1 MQTPGKLISRN
12 RGMQRDF
19 AQLVL
24 YSEVPMLCQR
34 SSVGERRVES
44 RTHELT
50 WTNSPT
56 FKRSSYRFG
65 SQVSPCC
72 RSRSTSLWTT
82 SLDLT
87 RSAKSIGESVSS
99 EDKWWKKV
107 DEIRICGRWQV
118 EGLSRRSF
126 RAVTVLEVQTTS
138 W

>member
-1 MQTPGKLISRN
+1 
-12 RGMQRDF
+12 MQRDF

-24 YSEVPMLCQR
+24 HSEAAQCCVNDPEP
-34 SSVGERRVES
+34 GEAGGMS
-44 RTHELT
+44 REPATLT

-65 SQVSPCC
+65 SQVSPCF

-126 RAVTVLEVQTTS
+126 KAATVPEVQTTS